1 MAVCSEITNSPGR
14 IATAL
19 GTDLTDNTNVLR
31 LADLKNQT
39 ISGLNN
45 MTPGEFYNRLVANM
59 GQQISVRQMREDNLE
74 IMIQNL
80 ASSQSEISGVNI
92 NDEAAQMLIFEQMF
106 QAMAKYLNMVQSSLM
121 TMMEII

>member
-1 MAVCSEITNSPGR
+1 
-14 IATAL
+14 
-19 GTDLTDNTNVLR
+19 
-31 LADLKNQT
+31 
-39 ISGLNN
+39 

-80 ASSQSEISGVNI
+80 ATHQSEISGVNI

-106 QAMAKYLNMVQSSLM
+106 QALAKYLNMVQSSLM